1 MEVEQINFI
10 MEPEQINMKNIIT
23 HCVITQGY
31 KPIPSQAVLQMSG
44 FLSTTGTILNQ
55 KCQKGND

>member
-10 MEPEQINMKNIIT
+10 TEPEQINMKNIIT
-23 HCVITQGY
+23 HCVITQGC

-44 FLSTTGTILNQ
+44 FLLTTWTILNQ
-55 KCQKGND
+55 VSKRK